1 MKEKALKKSKMVLVF
16 ALLSLLTILFISSR
30 LFRDEKVEK
39 DVYSANIIVET
50 KKDKT
55 PKKYYIDLSSDGEV
69 VKVKH
74 SESDKN
80 LYSYDDFI
88 LYKEDNRL
96 KKIVKKNNYSK
107 VLNILKKMP
116 LEDKGNI
123 SVSKDLIN
131 ELFDS
136 LNIDAEV
143 SKDTVVNYELVDKKI
158 DNFSIFL
165 NDLKDFESLTIKIY
179 FDFETK
185 VKKIDKPILYEEVT
199 DTVEIDKLSIN

>member
-1 MKEKALKKSKMVLVF
+1 MKENALKKSKMVLVF

-30 LFRDEKVEK
+30 LFHDEKVEK

-136 LNIDAEV
+136 LYIDAEV